1 VGWENKFENMPVIN
15 HKTSE
20 SQIISSASI
29 DKIFANG
36 EFNLNNGE
44 KAKYIWKVEQDNENG
59 FTIWNQKRL
68 KIQLTYNQTS
78 NEITGITLKKFD
90 GSKETGCVSINKIN
104 LTQIQEFLNH
114 ITKIDLKA
122 FATNRVFLNGNDVN
136 NQEII
141 KQINTLLNSDNK
153 INLIKTLLEEGN
165 ITNEDIV
172 NTGFRKKSLAEFEEK
187 LKQET
192 SEKDWQ
198 VFFEKNKWIFGFGL
212 DYRFIESSNREV
224 EVGYGNVDFVS
235 FNKFSVLIEIKT
247 HKTPLI
253 KKSKIKNGEQVS
265 PNRADAWSLS
275 DDLINSVSQI
285 LAYKANWQLEY
296 KDTKNQENYDS
307 GISNYT
313 ADPKAILVI
322 GNFKSIFNPDDD
334 RKIQRIKQETF
345 ELFRRDSRN
354 IEIITYD
361 ELFER
366 ASYIVNEQKM
376 PDDYLQKENNS
387 L

>member
-1 VGWENKFENMPVIN
+1 MPVIN